1 MQIGRYGRSGKGR
14 FVNSEASME
23 EFFKRKAPNFEFG
36 ALFDYFSWRLIEPQ
50 LAQQSVISDSS
61 SQL

>member
-1 MQIGRYGRSGKGR
+1 
-14 FVNSEASME
+14 ME